1 MKKVL
6 LIYAVAATVVAI
18 AALRARSRLHDENR
32 RLGANIET
40 LTGDVDLYRTKSGE
54 SAAEISSLRL
64 RCNELERL
72 NVEAA
77 DRIRDLGIRLK
88 RVTSAATAVTE
99 TRTEFDGVLRDSV
112 IRPQPQPCGPVTSP
126 DTLRTLFWSDTWTRV
141 HAIIRHDSVSCRIE
155 SVDTL
160 HQVVYRIPRRFLFIR
175 FGTKELRQ
183 VITSS
188 NPHTRLVYTSHITV
202 EKRG

>member
-1 MKKVL
+1 MKKAL
-6 LIYAVAATVVAI
+6 LIYAVAATAVAI
-18 AALRARSRLHDENR
+18 AALRGRARLHDENR

-40 LTGDVDLYRTKSGE
+40 LTDNVDLYRTKSGE
-54 SAAEISSLRL
+54 SAAEITSLRL
-64 RCNELERL
+64 RCSELERL
-72 NVEAA
+72 NGEAA

-88 RVTSAATAVTE
+88 RVTSAATAVTAS
-99 TRTEFDGVLRDSV
+99 RTEFDGILRDSI
-112 IRPQPQPCGPVTSP
+112 IRPQPYGPVTSP
-126 DTLRTLFWSDTWTRV
+126 DTLRTLFWSDTWTKV
-141 HAIIRHDSVSCRIE
+141 HAIIRDDSVSCRIE

-202 EKRG
+202 EKAR